1 MAIGD
6 GSGWDETTPTDA
18 TTAIQID
25 DYNRDLRVGVSARMR
40 HEHEWPD
47 SQSATSEGGKHKWVT
62 MQALTAKPTLAGT
75 QISGIY
81 CKTDNLF
88 FEKSAGTEVQ
98 IVVGT
103 AVGDGKV
110 LISATDTAAGYLIDA
125 FDTSM
130 IRLVSTTAGSEA
142 IGLRTYDS
150 GWFAV
155 TGNNVYAKT
164 HNLGTT
170 AVLWAIYASD
180 SATGATNVFY
190 MDGAWASYDNMQHHG
205 TYLKDMTTT
214 TVNVYLATYFAA
226 VPGIHVS
233 GGAAGWTTGGIRI
246 VGLALG

>member
-62 MQALTAKPTLAGT
+62 MQAQSTKPTLAGT
-75 QISGIY
+75 QVAAIY
-81 CKTDNLF
+81 IKTDDNLY

-155 TGNNVYAKT
+155 STTSSYTKT
-164 HNLGTT
+164 HGLGTT
-170 AVLWAIYASD
+170 LAIFQMNYAD
-180 SATGATNVFY
+180 DTAGTNTIRV
-190 MDGAWASYDNMQHHG
+190 DLSHCSYDNLVERGSQIQG
-205 TYLKDMTTT
+205 ITVTECTVYTTKYLISK
-214 TVNVYLATYFAA
+214 VGVHN
-226 VPGIHVS
+226 PG
-233 GGAAGWTTGGIRI
+233 GGAGYTTGFFR
-246 VGLALG
+246 VFGLALG